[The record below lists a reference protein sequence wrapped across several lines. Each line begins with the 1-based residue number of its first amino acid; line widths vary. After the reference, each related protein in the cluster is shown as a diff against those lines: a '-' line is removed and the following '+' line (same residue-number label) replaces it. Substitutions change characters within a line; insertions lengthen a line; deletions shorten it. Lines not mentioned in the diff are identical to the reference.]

1 MSFLRRLMERKRV
14 WYFLLSELIV
24 NKFCHT
30 CHDTSQVIITQFT
43 AVYKK
48 SYSTSSF
55 LFGCK
60 CFQKGGKR
68 SCLSS
73 LFLCASSIRKMT
85 ALSNCFKTTGGTSPF
100 RSFFS
105 LYAVWFPAKS
115 VFLSGI
121 QNEDTE
127 RLQKML
133 IFFVYKEINYYMLH
147 LLSCLDCCERLEQA
161 TREESKLCLIKSRI
175 VKNRGT
181 QRQFSEKYLFGRRFE
196 I

>member
-1 MSFLRRLMERKRV
+1 MSRHQSSDNHAIHCCLQEIVLYIVVSFLVVNASKREAKDLVCLGCFCAPHQYER
-14 WYFLLSELIV
+14 WLLFPTV
-24 NKFCHT
+24 C
-30 CHDTSQVIITQFT
+30 
-43 AVYKK
+43 
-48 SYSTSSF
+48 
-55 LFGCK
+55 
-60 CFQKGGKR
+60 
-68 SCLSS
+68 
-73 LFLCASSIRKMT
+73 
-85 ALSNCFKTTGGTSPF
+85 KTTRGTSLF

-121 QNEDTE
+121 QNKDTE